1 MNEIQKKL
9 IKSYVDRL
17 DVYVSNSTHEASH
30 MQRFYVL
37 VNPDSQKAVGV
48 ISIAGGLVE
57 MASFDGNYFNFK
69 YLGFHTNDK
78 HNKSVISDYILG
90 LLYDKGIL
98 QYRTIDYNYTSFD
111 VVVSDYIGD
120 VIKLI
125 DSGKFIKL

>member
-1 MNEIQKKL
+1 
-9 IKSYVDRL
+9 
-17 DVYVSNSTHEASH
+17 
-30 MQRFYVL
+30 L
-37 VNPDSQKAVGV
+37 VQ
-48 ISIAGGLVE
+48 

-69 YLGFHTNDK
+69 YIGFHTQDK